1 MLRLRGELD
10 VDTESVLRR
19 PLLEAVATQGTVVL
33 DAMGVT
39 FVDFHGLRLLL
50 SALRESGRHGGRLVI
65 ACENPTVLRLFAL
78 TEMDRT
84 FRIVRT
90 GRRPSPV
97 EADRAWRT
105 ARVGL
110 AAGYATVRSLRV
122 LGAPR
127 RAEGTVPKTWS
138 QRGELTP

>member
-1 MLRLRGELD
+1 M
-10 VDTESVLRR
+10 
-19 PLLEAVATQGTVVL
+19 
-33 DAMGVT
+33 
-39 FVDFHGLRLLL
+39 
-50 SALRESGRHGGRLVI
+50 I